1 MSTFFILAA
10 SYREAAS
17 FYIPEMFFIFHAVL
31 RIFII
36 FVVFFIK

>member
-17 FYIPEMFFIFHAVL
+17 FYIPETLLYFSCIL

-36 FVVFFIK
+36 SVVFFIK

>member
-17 FYIPEMFFIFHAVL
+17 FIFRKCFYIFHAVL